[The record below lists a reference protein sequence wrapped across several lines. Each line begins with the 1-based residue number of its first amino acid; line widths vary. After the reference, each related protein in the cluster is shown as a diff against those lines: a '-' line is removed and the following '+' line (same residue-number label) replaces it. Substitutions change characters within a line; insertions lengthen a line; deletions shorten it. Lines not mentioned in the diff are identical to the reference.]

1 MESALKRAGVKA
13 AFIKV
18 PKGKHG
24 PNFQFPA
31 GDSRLPDHMGEA
43 VRWFDAHTKGLN
55 MATIIGLCGSL
66 RRGSFNLMLLR
77 AAVEAAPPGTS
88 IETESIREIPLY
100 DGDVEA
106 EQGLPPAVQRLKDR
120 IAGADGVLIVTPEYN
135 NSMPG
140 VLKNAVDWLSRPAA
154 DIPRVFRGRPVA
166 IMGATPGPGGTAL
179 SQAAWLPVLRTL
191 GMRPWFEGRVLISGA
206 AKVFESEG
214 GVADEATR
222 HRIRTFIEGFA
233 AFADAQR
240 R

>member
-1 MESALKRAGVKA
+1 
-13 AFIKV
+13 
-18 PKGKHG
+18 
-24 PNFQFPA
+24 
-31 GDSRLPDHMGEA
+31 
-43 VRWFDAHTKGLN
+43 

-88 IETESIREIPLY
+88 IEAESIREIPLY
-100 DGDVEA
+100 DADVEA
-106 EQGLPPAVQRLKDR
+106 EQGLPPAVQRLKGR
-120 IAGADGVLIVTPEYN
+120 LAAADGLLIVTPEYN

-140 VLKNAVDWLSRPAA
+140 VLKNAIDWLSRPPA

-166 IMGATPGPGGTAL
+166 VMGATPGQGGTAL

-206 AKVFESEG
+206 AKVFDSEG
-214 GVADEATR
+214 RVVDAAARD
-222 HRIRTFIEGFA
+222 RIRTFIEGFA

-240 R
+240 Q